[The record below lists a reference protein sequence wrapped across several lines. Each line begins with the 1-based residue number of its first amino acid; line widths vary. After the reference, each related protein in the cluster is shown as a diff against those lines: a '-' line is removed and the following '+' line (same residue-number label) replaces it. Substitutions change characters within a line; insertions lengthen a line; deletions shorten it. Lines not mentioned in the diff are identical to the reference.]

1 MHEIFGGFVN
11 GALARL
17 HYLTR
22 RSARVDRTE
31 YVAWNALQYATHW
44 AQRISAAIVFGD
56 AQRALA
62 QVDKLK
68 RQLTTSTS
76 TCSHHNPPGGQQATF
91 ASPDARDRRKRCH
104 RVGARGRH

>member
-1 MHEIFGGFVN
+1 MASTAAVEFYSSTSSTFYST
-11 GALARL
+11 L
-17 HYLTR
+17 HPPSATTLLR
-22 RSARVDRTE
+22 RRRRPS
-31 YVAWNALQYATHW
+31 YATHW